1 MINFFSETGF
11 ELDEATELSVK
22 LERLIINEGFNLGEI
37 NYIFCDDNYLLEVNK
52 EYLNHD
58 YYTDI
63 ISFDYSENKM
73 ISGDIFISIDRV
85 FENSKSFKK
94 TFDNELRRVM
104 FHGLLHFCGYK
115 DKTDSEKEKM
125 RKKEDFYLSF
135 GE

>member
-85 FENSKSFKK
+85 FENSKSFEK
-94 TFDNELRRVM
+94 TFDHELRRVM